1 MESLSAALG
10 DLLLDVLPHQ
20 PRPQIPLRE
29 QGLDSIATTRLWL
42 ELQARFGVELPLE
55 WLATYADP
63 EELLA
68 RIAAYHTGDAAP
80 RWEIP
85 RDPENRHRPFQLT
98 PIQESYV
105 MGSQPELTADP
116 VGCKQYIEFEV
127 DGVDVERL
135 RRAWQRLA
143 AHHEMLRA
151 RITTDGM
158 QRVVE
163 STPPFTIAVHESNE
177 IESVRARLI
186 GRCDEACDWPLFTI
200 EVTLPKT
207 VHLSIDMLLADG
219 HGLAVL
225 LEQWHACYDDP
236 AFVLPDSDISV
247 RDCVVALRAL
257 SRTATHQKDLE
268 AWMEMLRNLPP
279 GPAVKA
285 RGSAR
290 RSLQGSLSAAEWL
303 ALREKAAALRVSPT
317 AIVLSLFA
325 RVLGRQPMSFVVT
338 TNMRAWLP
346 TRAEHLVGPFTSSAV
361 IVAGDDPTAIQQRLW
376 DAMQHSSV
384 SGVTALRHLRGR
396 VPDRAPIALPV
407 VFTSLVGVG
416 PGGRQDGGFGA
427 VVTFSTCRTSE
438 IALEHQIWEHGDELR
453 YRWDV
458 TCDAETM
465 FAAFANSLRAF
476 CSGPGAVTHRSL
488 NDLQQAYYVARAS
501 AQDAAWNGCQ
511 IYESF
516 EVDDFDARALERS
529 LLSMIERHQALRSVV
544 TADGRLETRSYVP
557 DRWSIAIVDADDLG
571 AIRDEMAS
579 RAFSLGAWPPF
590 DVRVTRHDGRH
601 TVHWVFDLAVLD
613 ARSVHLLCRELIG
626 TEGVDRE
633 TCLSPW
639 PSPWREQETSEYW
652 GERLAQL
659 PPGPSLK
666 PGESRKRIRLQGRL
680 SRSLPDTALLGA
692 FLDVLGQHL
701 CDRAFAVPI
710 VLFPPSAE
718 RDEHTALSWIEHG
731 TDYERLLA
739 ADAAA
744 GATSGLRA
752 LRRRIMRERSKGEF
766 AFPIVYTSVIDLT
779 AAPLPANV
787 RAAEWL
793 SCTPDVSLDCIGV
806 REGADFFFCWDA
818 VEADFAPGLLA
829 TMFDDYRARLE
840 KLAGRDCI
848 LYDWNDTAT
857 PFPTDRLIH
866 QHFEARAAERPEA
879 IALRGHGW
887 TRTYAELNGE
897 ANRIAQV
904 LREHGVGPETIVGI
918 AIRRGP
924 SMVAACFGVLKAG
937 GAYLPVDP
945 SLPAERAAMLL
956 SEARA
961 SILLTTRASRE
972 WNAPPG
978 TRVINVDALD
988 GTEAPN
994 PAPTASTENLAYVI
1008 FTSGSTGKPKGVAVA
1023 HRAVLNLLHWCNRT
1037 FAFGPDDL
1045 GLCVSSL
1052 GFDLSVFDLFGILGS
1067 GGALYMADE
1076 TERMDPQ
1083 LLLDIVLRELITF
1096 WNSAPAVLSQLAPLL
1111 PTVRD
1116 TSLRLVFLSGDHT
1129 SLSLPDDLRAAFP
1142 NARIINLGGAT
1153 EATVWS
1159 NFFPVEA
1166 VDPAWRS
1173 IPYGKPIDNARYHV
1187 LDARLEPCAV
1197 GVEGDLY
1204 IGGECLALGY
1214 YRRPDLTAERF
1225 IPDPFSRKP
1234 GQRLYRTGD
1243 RASYFSDGNLC
1254 FLGRLDGQTK
1264 IRGFRIETGE
1274 IEHRLRE
1281 HRAIKEAVVLVRTD
1295 ASGDR
1300 KLVAYVI
1307 AATPPRP
1314 DIKELRAFAA
1324 QTLPDYMVPNFI
1336 AFLEAFPATWNGKLD
1351 REALPWP
1358 IVEERAAAMPRAAAT
1373 EGEISAH
1380 FAELLGVP
1388 RFDPSQ
1394 DMWSQGATSFTVVQV
1409 SNALQKRYGKRIPVS
1424 AVLADPTV
1432 EGIVRWLDES
1442 TPVQET
1448 APDPVDFFCE
1458 EDRRRFKEGHWGVRP
1473 LSTSEPVIPLQAAPV
1488 AEEHYAWRS
1497 SRRDLLAEPVPYE
1510 SFCRL
1515 LGLLAEA
1522 TVDGRTQR
1530 LYPSAGDTFAV
1541 QLYVHVREGRVEGVE
1556 PGIYYYRPAEHALQL
1571 VRARAELDRSIHFY
1585 YNRELFDAAAFE
1597 LYLIGQTKGIE
1608 PVYRENADRYLDL
1621 EAGHVSQLLMMGQ
1634 AACGI
1639 GLCPIGDLTFAKV
1652 RDRLGLDS
1660 GHRFLL
1666 SMLGGRAT
1674 PASSTRVTPPFADR
1688 RPAEIAVIGIAGR
1701 FPGADDPDAFWR
1713 QLIDGEQAIHV
1724 AAPERNLG
1732 EVQAGFLDRIDE
1744 FDSQLFNIAPAE
1756 AETLDPQLRLLLET
1770 VWACLE
1776 NAGHSPGSLRRAA
1789 GNVGVVIGAMW
1800 QDYQQVGAEAWE
1812 RGGEAVIS
1820 AAGSDIAHRISQFFD
1835 FQGPSLAVDAAC
1847 TSSLAALHL
1856 AAESIRRGECGAVI
1870 VGAVNLLAHPYHLG
1884 LLSGLGL
1891 AATNVTGAF
1900 DADSSGWVP
1909 GEGVFA
1915 VLLRPLDAA
1924 IADADVIH
1932 GVIEATAVGHGGR
1945 LGAPELKNSIGRLL
1959 ADHHLSPRDVS
1970 YVECAAAGASVADA
1984 AEIEALM
1991 SVFGDIRFG
2000 TLKANIGH
2008 LEAAAG
2014 LSQLMK
2020 VLLQMRHGRI
2030 APTKVAAR
2038 RNPLVPWEELT
2049 VRLADRAVDWS
2060 DAPRRALI
2068 NALGANGAYAHVV
2081 VRAAPPRRAA
2091 EPRDTKQVIALSA
2104 ATREQLVAVAQRLRA
2119 HLASSPENL
2128 ADVAFTLQTG
2138 RAELAHRVAIA
2149 CSTIAE
2155 LIAGL
2160 DDFIRGKSID
2170 EKWPAEAWD
2179 RPARRVSLPTYPFA
2193 RRKHW
2198 ARNAGFVDRLL
2209 QMYAEVSGIAREELD
2224 ARVPLEQYGL
2234 SSLLVTRLNARLQ
2247 RELGPVPRTLFY
2259 EHRTLGEIAERLNAQ
2274 PVERAPE
2281 PRPEARGTDIAIIGI
2296 SVRYPQARNLDS
2308 FWANLVSGRD
2318 CITPLPAERR
2328 QKGWPVD
2335 RMWGGYL
2342 DDVDRFDSLLFN
2354 ITPHEADLTDPQE
2367 RIFLE
2372 TVWEALDDAGY
2383 PRQRLRERHA
2393 SRVGVW
2399 VGSMYNEYPF
2409 FGVEK
2414 SLGGEPVS
2422 SGAGLADI
2430 ANRVSYYF
2438 DLRGPSMTI
2447 DTLCSSSLTSIHLAV
2462 ESLRRGECAVAIAGG
2477 VNLSLHPNKFIEQ
2490 ARHEMPS
2497 TDHRCRSF
2505 GDGGDGFVPGEGSG
2519 AVILKPLHAA
2529 IADGDR
2535 IHAVIKSTAVNHG
2548 GRTNGY
2554 MVPNPVA
2561 QAELIRT
2568 ALESANVDAASI
2580 GYIEAH
2586 GTGTELGDPIEIN
2599 GLERAFAGTSGS
2611 WPIGSVKSSI
2621 GHLEGAAGIAS
2632 LTKVVLQ
2639 LREKKL
2645 VPSLHAEK
2653 LNPNIDWERSSFRVQ
2668 REVSD
2673 WLGPLPRR
2681 AGISS
2686 FGAGGANAHVIVEE
2700 YSGANASANIS
2711 GPQLIV
2717 LSARDE
2723 EGLRA
2728 VADSLIAF
2736 LERHPLPLAA
2746 VAYTLQVGREHLRE
2760 RMAMVVSDATEL
2772 RNAAV
2777 MRGRA
2782 TPTSERI
2789 ETTDLAA
2796 AARAWVNG
2804 SAIEWSKLHGVTR
2817 PNLVG
2822 LPSYPFAR
2830 RRHWLPWTSKIAT
2843 PVSRKTWKLAED
2855 AATTRIDGRVL
2866 CIFND
2871 ATDALANQLAER
2883 LGRDR
2888 VTLVRAGSRV
2898 DETRSNIWI
2907 DLCDLGDAP
2916 PGHERLAMLQ
2926 RFLAAKSNAPLRIVH
2941 VTRGLQD
2948 LEGAAPSLAGAQL
2961 AGVIRMLH
2969 AEHRSVTATT
2979 MDVDADDPA
2988 RDILAELH
2996 RSDGSEVCYRGGRR
3010 YGPELTAVPLRS
3022 AELRLDPEKVYL
3034 VTGGT
3039 RGIGARVAQRLAE
3052 RGARHIALMGLHAM
3066 QTPSAMVHCGP
3077 LTARADI
3084 DAFLARLRGIGAIG
3098 GIIHCAGRLS
3108 DDRRP
3113 FVHRDLDEWRAVFEP
3128 KVEGLQVLAE
3138 LCSRDRPDFF
3148 VLFSSVAGSFPAL
3161 AAGAAD
3167 YAAANAFMDFFASHQ
3182 ARSGKSWFR
3191 SVAWPSW
3198 RGAGASAAEPPA
3210 YARLG
3215 LEGLEVE
3222 DGLHLLEAVIADP
3235 SGGSLIVGRAET
3247 RFLEGT
3253 LEAPAAA
3260 SPVPAWLTALFAET
3274 LGTAPSDLAP
3284 DILFGDLGI
3293 ESVLLTELLQKIEK
3307 QVGRPLEPALLLDH
3321 PTLASLSAAL
3331 PPREIATPSRAD
3343 DRRIA
3348 VIGMSCRFPGAPDL
3362 QTFWANLREG
3372 RCAVGDVPS
3381 SRWDPS
3387 LYPVRSTSKWGGFV
3401 EGIEDFDPA
3410 YFSMTDKEAICLDP
3424 AIRLILEGVE
3434 NCLADAGYAPH
3445 ELSGRDVGVFA
3456 GARVSDYWRR
3466 TGTRSGT
3473 AGFGSDQNFIAA
3485 RVAHHLDLTGPCF
3498 VVDSACSSSLVSVQ
3512 LAARSLLAG
3521 ESELAFAAGV
3531 DVLLD
3536 ERPYVEFSAARAL
3549 SPSGRCRVFDERA
3562 DGFVPGEGCGVLLL
3576 KRLDRALQDGD
3587 RIHAVIEAV
3596 AVNNDGRTV
3605 GLTTPNPTAQA
3616 AVILR
3621 ALEQS
3626 GVNAEDVAM
3635 VEAHGTGTMLGD
3647 PTELRALTDAFAKH
3661 TSRTS
3666 LCAVGSVKSNLGH
3679 LLSAAGIAGLIKVV
3693 LSLEH
3698 GEMPPTLFCERPN
3711 PRFDFARSPFY
3722 PNVTLRSWPTDRAV
3736 RAAGVSAF
3744 GLGGTNAHLIATAHE
3759 PTHTTTRTPLP
3770 PPVFHRRR
3778 LWLDRDARE
3787 TTPAQVPANELVASI
3802 LDLQFVR

>member
-1 MESLSAALG
+1 MESLSAALS
-10 DLLLDVLPHQ
+10 DLLCDVLPQ
-20 PRPQIPLRE
+20 PARRQVTLRK
-29 QGLDSIATTRLWL
+29 QGLDSIATARLWL
-42 ELQARFGVELPLE
+42 ELQARFGVELPFE

-63 EELLA
+63 EELLL
-68 RIAAYHTGDAAP
+68 RIATQRVGDATP
-80 RWEIP
+80 RWEIQ
-85 RDPENRHRPFQLT
+85 RDPENRYRPFPLT

-105 MGSQPELTADP
+105 MGKQPDLTTDP
-116 VGCKQYIEFEV
+116 VGCQQYIEFEV
-127 DGVDVERL
+127 DGLDVERL
-135 RRAWQRLA
+135 LRAWLRLVEQ
-143 AHHEMLRA
+143 HEMLRA
-151 RITTDGM
+151 RITADGM
-158 QRVVE
+158 QRIAE
-163 STPPFTIAVHESNE
+163 SASPFTIAVHENAD
-177 IESVRARLI
+177 IEAVRARLMN
-186 GRCDEACDWPLFTI
+186 RCCESGEWPLFTI
-200 EVTLPKT
+200 EVSLPKT
-207 VHLSIDMLLADG
+207 VHLNIDMLTTDG

-225 LEQWHACYDDP
+225 LEQWRACYDDA
-236 AFVLPDSDISV
+236 AFVLPEADISV
-247 RDCVVALRAL
+247 RDCVIALRAL
-257 SRTATHQKDLE
+257 SRTDAHQKDLD
-268 AWMEMLRNLPP
+268 AWMETLRDLPP
-279 GPAVKA
+279 GPAVTA
-285 RGSAR
+285 RGSKR
-290 RSLQGSLSAAEWL
+290 RSLEGKLSAEEWC
-303 ALREKAAALRVSPT
+303 ALREKAEALHVSPT

-325 RVLGRQPMSFVVT
+325 RALGRQPVSLIVT

-346 TRAEHLVGPFTSSAV
+346 AGSEHLVGPFTSSAV
-361 IVAGDDPTAIQQRLW
+361 IVAGEDPAAVQQRLW

-384 SGVTALRHLRGR
+384 SGVTVLRQLRGR
-396 VPDRAPIALPV
+396 ERLSV

-427 VVTFSTCRTSE
+427 DVTSSICRTSE
-438 IALEHQIWEHGDELR
+438 VALEHQIWEHGDELR

-465 FAAFANSLRAF
+465 FASFENSLRAF
-476 CSGPGAVTHRSL
+476 CNGPGKVTHRPL
-488 NDLQQAYYVARAS
+488 NDLQQAYYVARVS
-501 AQDAAWNGCQ
+501 APDAAWNGCQ
-511 IYESF
+511 IYKSF
-516 EVDDFDARALERS
+516 EVEDFDARALECS
-529 LLSMIERHQALRSVV
+529 LLSMIERHEALRTVV
-544 TADGRLETRSYVP
+544 TLDGRLAIRSYVP
-557 DRWSIAIVDADDLG
+557 DRWSIAVADAEDVA
-571 AIRDEMAS
+571 AIRDEMTG
-579 RAFSLGAWPPF
+579 RGFPLGAWPPF
-590 DVRVTRHDGRH
+590 DVRVTRQDRRYA
-601 TVHWVFDLAVLD
+601 VHCAFDLAVVD
-613 ARSVHLLCRELIG
+613 ARSVHLLCRELFGPVRESRPSPLPSPRTEEG
-626 TEGVDRE
+626 TE
-633 TCLSPW
+633 L
-639 PSPWREQETSEYW
+639 YW
-652 GERLAQL
+652 EERLAQI
-659 PPGPSLK
+659 PPGPNLT
-666 PGESRKRIRLQGRL
+666 PGANRKRIRLEGRL
-680 SRSLPDTALLGA
+680 PRSLPDAVLLGA
-692 FLDVLGQHL
+692 FLDVLGTHV
-701 CDRAFAVPI
+701 CDRAFTVP
-710 VLFPPSAE
+710 VVRFPESAE
-718 RDEHTALSWIEHG
+718 RGEHTALSWIEHD
-731 TDYERLLA
+731 TAYERLLD

-752 LRRRIMRERSKGEF
+752 LRRRVMRERGKGEF

-779 AAPLPANV
+779 AAPLPPNV
-787 RAAEWL
+787 RPAQWL
-793 SCTPDVSLDCIGV
+793 SCTPDVSLDCIGI
-806 REGADFFFCWDA
+806 RDSNDFFFCWDA

-829 TMFDDYRARLE
+829 TMFDDYRARIE
-840 KLAGRDCI
+840 KLAERDRI

-857 PFPTDRLIH
+857 AFPADRLMH
-866 QHFEARAAERPEA
+866 QLFEDRAAERPDA
-879 IALRGHGW
+879 IALRGHAW
-887 TRTYAELNGE
+887 KRTYAELNRE
-897 ANRIAQV
+897 AHRIAHALGEQ
-904 LREHGVGPETIVGI
+904 GVRPETIVGV
-918 AIRRGP
+918 AMRREP
-924 SMVAACFGVLKAG
+924 AMVAACFGILKAG

-945 SLPAERAAMLL
+945 SLPTDRAAMLL

-961 SILLTTRASRE
+961 SILLTTKASPV
-972 WNAPPG
+972 WNTPPG
-978 TRVINVDALD
+978 IRVIDVDTLAGDDDAQNL
-988 GTEAPN
+988 APIAC
-994 PAPTASTENLAYVI
+994 PENLAYVI

-1023 HRAVLNLLHWCNRT
+1023 HRAVLNLLQWCNRT
-1037 FAFGPDDL
+1037 FGFGPDDI

-1067 GGALYMADE
+1067 GGTLYLADE

-1083 LLLDIVLRELITF
+1083 LLLDIVLRERITF
-1096 WNSAPAVLSQLAPLL
+1096 WSSAPAVLSQLAPLL
-1111 PTVRD
+1111 PAVRGD
-1116 TSLRLVFLSGDHT
+1116 ALRLVFLSGDHT
-1129 SLSLPDDLRAAFP
+1129 PLSLPNDLRTAFP
-1142 NARIINLGGAT
+1142 NARLINLGGAT

-1159 NFFPVEA
+1159 NYFPVETL
-1166 VDPAWRS
+1166 DPAWRS

-1187 LDARLEPCAV
+1187 LDERLEPCAV

-1204 IGGECLALGY
+1204 IGGECLSLGY
-1214 YRRPDLTAERF
+1214 YRHPALTAERF
-1225 IPDPFSRKP
+1225 LPDPFSRQP

-1243 RASYFSDGNLC
+1243 RASYFADGNLC

-1281 HRAIKEAVVLVRTD
+1281 HRAIKDAVVLVRTD
-1295 ASGDR
+1295 PSGDR

-1314 DIKELRAFAA
+1314 DIKELRAFVA
-1324 QTLPDYMVPNFI
+1324 QTLPDYMIPNFV
-1336 AFLEAFPATWNGKLD
+1336 AFVDTFPATSNGKLD
-1351 REALPWP
+1351 RDALPWP
-1358 IVEERAAAMPRAAAT
+1358 IVEERATAMPRVAAI
-1373 EGEISAH
+1373 EDEISAL
-1380 FAELLGVP
+1380 FAKLLGVP
-1388 RFDPSQ
+1388 RFDASQ

-1409 SNALQKRYGKRIPVS
+1409 SNALQERYGRRIPVS
-1424 AVLADPTV
+1424 AVLAEPTV
-1432 EGIVRWLDES
+1432 AGIAKWLEES
-1442 TPVQET
+1442 TPPVQET
-1448 APDPVDFFCE
+1448 APEAVDFFN
-1458 EDRRRFKEGHWGVRP
+1458 EDERRRFKEGHWNVRP
-1473 LSTSEPVIPLQAAPV
+1473 LSKSEPLIPLRAAPV
-1488 AEEHYAWRS
+1488 ADAHYAWRS
-1497 SRRDLLAEPVPYE
+1497 SRRDLLDEPVPYA

-1522 TVDGRTQR
+1522 TIDVRTRR

-1541 QLYVHVREGRVEGVE
+1541 QVYLHVREGRVEGVE
-1556 PGIYYYRPAEHALQL
+1556 PGVYYYRSAEHALQL
-1571 VRARAELDRSIHFY
+1571 VRARAELDRDIHFY
-1585 YNRELFDAAAFE
+1585 YNRPLFDAAAFE
-1597 LYLIGQTKGIE
+1597 IYLIGQTKGIE

-1621 EAGHVSQLLMMGQ
+1621 EAGHISQLLMMGQ

-1639 GLCPIGDLTFAKV
+1639 GLCPIGDVAFAKV
-1652 RDRLGLDS
+1652 REPLGLDS

-1666 SMLGGRAT
+1666 SMLGGRAST
-1674 PASSTRVTPPFADR
+1674 ALSTRVAPPFADR
-1688 RPAEIAVIGIAGR
+1688 KPAEIAVIGIAGR
-1701 FPGADDPDAFWR
+1701 FPGADDPDALWR
-1713 QLIDGEQAIHV
+1713 QLIDGEQAIQV
-1724 AAPERNLG
+1724 APPERNLG
-1732 EVQAGFLDRIDE
+1732 EIQAGFLDRIDE
-1744 FDSQLFNIAPAE
+1744 FDSQLFNISPAE

-1776 NAGHSPGSLRRAA
+1776 NAGHSPASLRGAA
-1789 GNVGVVIGAMW
+1789 GRVGVVIGAMW

-1820 AAGSDIAHRISQFFD
+1820 AAGSDIANRISQFFD

-1891 AATNVTGAF
+1891 AATNVTGAY

-1909 GEGVFA
+1909 GEGVCA

-1924 IADADVIH
+1924 VADADVIH
-1932 GVIEATAVGHGGR
+1932 GVIEATAVGHAGR
-1945 LGAPELKNSIGRLL
+1945 LGAPELKHSIARLL
-1959 ADHHLSPRDVS
+1959 ADHHLAPRDVS

-1984 AEIEALM
+1984 AEIDALAN
-1991 SVFGDIRFG
+1991 VFADVRFG

-2038 RNPLVPWEELT
+2038 CNPLVPWHELN
-2049 VRLADRAVDWS
+2049 VRLADRAADW
-2060 DAPRRALI
+2060 DASPRRALI

-2081 VRAAPPRRAA
+2081 VRAAPPRKVIER
-2091 EPRDTKQVIALSA
+2091 RDERQVIALA
-2104 ATREQLVAVAQRLRA
+2104 AASREQLIVVAQRLRE
-2119 HLASSPENL
+2119 HLVSSSEDL

-2138 RAELAHRVAIA
+2138 RVELAHRVAIP
-2149 CSTIAE
+2149 CSTIDE
-2155 LIAGL
+2155 LIASL
-2160 DDFIRGKSID
+2160 DDFLRGKSFD
-2170 EKWPAEAWD
+2170 TKLPNEAWD
-2179 RPARRVSLPTYPFA
+2179 RPARRVSLPTYPFV
-2193 RRKHW
+2193 RKKHW
-2198 ARNAGFVDRLL
+2198 ATAPKRPTPDAQLPISVDALV

-2224 ARVPLEQYGL
+2224 ARLPLEQYGL
-2234 SSLLVTRLNARLQ
+2234 SSLLVARMNARLE
-2247 RELGPVPRTLFY
+2247 RELGSVPRTLFY
-2259 EHRTLGEIAERLNAQ
+2259 EHRTLVEIAERLGGTPHSPSA
-2274 PVERAPE
+2274 PSPLSGEKAEMTALRAE
-2281 PRPEARGTDIAIIGI
+2281 IAIIGI
-2296 SVRYPQARNLDS
+2296 AGRYPQARDLES
-2308 FWANLVSGRD
+2308 FWGNLVSGRD

-2328 QKGWPVD
+2328 QEKWPVE

-2354 ITPHEADLTDPQE
+2354 ITSREADLTDPQE

-2399 VGSMYNEYPF
+2399 VGAMYNDYPF

-2414 SLGGEPVS
+2414 SLGGEAVS

-2438 DLRGPSMTI
+2438 DLRGPSMTV
-2447 DTLCSSSLTSIHLAV
+2447 DTLCSSSLTGIHLAV
-2462 ESLRRGECAVAIAGG
+2462 ESLRRGECEVAIAGG

-2497 TDHRCRSF
+2497 SDHRCRSF
-2505 GDGGDGFVPGEGSG
+2505 GEGGDGFVPGEGAG
-2519 AVILKPLHAA
+2519 AVILKPLRAA

-2535 IHAVIKSTAVNHG
+2535 IHAVIKGTAVNHG

-2568 ALESANVDAASI
+2568 ALASANAAADSI

-2586 GTGTELGDPIEIN
+2586 GTGTELGDPIEVN
-2599 GLERAFAGTSGS
+2599 GLERAFAGSSAS

-2653 LNPNIDWERSSFRVQ
+2653 LNPNIDWQRSPFRVQ

-2673 WLGPLPRR
+2673 WVGPLPRR

-2686 FGAGGANAHVIVEE
+2686 FGAGGANAHAIVEE
-2700 YSGANASANIS
+2700 YIMTPSAKIA

-2728 VADSLIAF
+2728 MFEVLIAF
-2736 LERHPLPLAA
+2736 LERHPLPLAD
-2746 VAYTLQVGREHLRE
+2746 VAYTLQVGREPLRE

-2777 MRGRA
+2777 IRGRVS
-2782 TPTSERI
+2782 PTTDGV

-2804 SAIEWSKLHGVTR
+2804 SAIDWSKLHGVAR
-2817 PNLVG
+2817 PNLVS

-2830 RRHWLPWTSKIAT
+2830 RRHWLPWTSQLTT
-2843 PVSRKTWKLAED
+2843 PVSRKTWTLADD
-2855 AATTRIDGRVL
+2855 AATTRIDGRAL

-2871 ATDALANQLAER
+2871 DTAALANQLAER

-2888 VTLVRAGSRV
+2888 MTLVRAGSRV
-2898 DETRSNIWI
+2898 EETRTNIWI
-2907 DLCDLGDAP
+2907 DLCDLGEP
-2916 PGHERLAMLQ
+2916 SPWHERLAMLQ
-2926 RFLAAKSNAPLRIVH
+2926 RFLAARPNARILH
-2941 VTRGLQD
+2941 VSRGLQD
-2948 LEGAAPSLAGAQL
+2948 CEGAAPSLAGAQL
-2961 AGVIRMLH
+2961 AGVIRMLR
-2969 AEHRSVTATT
+2969 AEHRNVIATT
-2979 MDVDADDPA
+2979 IDIDADDPA
-2988 RDILAELH
+2988 RDIIAELL
-2996 RSDGSEVCYRGGRR
+2996 RSDAAEVCYRGGRR
-3010 YGPELTAVPLRS
+3010 YRPELTAIRLPA

-3039 RGIGARVAQRLAE
+3039 RGIGARVAQRLSE
-3052 RGARHIALMGLHAM
+3052 RGARHIAVMGLHPQ
-3066 QTPSAMVHCGP
+3066 QTSSAMVHCGP
-3077 LTARADI
+3077 LTARADV

-3098 GIIHCAGRLS
+3098 GIVHCAGRLS

-3113 FVHRDLDEWRAVFEP
+3113 FIHRNLDEWRAVFEP

-3161 AAGAAD
+3161 GAGAAD

-3182 ARSGKSWFR
+3182 SRINKPWFR

-3198 RGAGASAAEPPA
+3198 RGVGASQPEPPA
-3210 YARLG
+3210 YAQLG
-3215 LEGLEVE
+3215 LGGLEAE
-3222 DGLHLLEAVIADP
+3222 DGLRLLEAVIANP
-3235 SGGSLIVGRAET
+3235 SGGSLIAGRAET
-3247 RFLEGT
+3247 RFLEMT
-3253 LEAPAAA
+3253 REAR
-3260 SPVPAWLTALFAET
+3260 STVPPWLTTLFAET

-3284 DILFGDLGI
+3284 DILFGDLGV
-3293 ESVLLTELLQKIEK
+3293 ESLLLTELLQKIEK
-3307 QVGRPLEPALLLDH
+3307 KLGRPLEPTLLLDH

-3331 PPREIATPSRAD
+3331 ANASVPPAD
-3343 DRRIA
+3343 AGAPEHDQRIA

-3362 QTFWANLREG
+3362 DTFWTNLREG
-3372 RCAVGDVPS
+3372 RCAVGEVPS
-3381 SRWDPS
+3381 SRWDPG
-3387 LYPVRSTSKWGGFV
+3387 LYPTRSISKWGGFV
-3401 EGIEDFDPA
+3401 EGIEEFDPA
-3410 YFSMTDKEAICLDP
+3410 YFSMTDEEAICLDP

-3434 NCLADAGYAPH
+3434 NCLADAGYEPR
-3445 ELSGRDVGVFA
+3445 ELSGRDIGVFA

-3549 SPSGRCRVFDERA
+3549 SPSGRCRVFDEHA

-3621 ALEQS
+3621 ALERS
-3626 GVNAEDVAM
+3626 GLNVEDIAM

-3647 PTELRALTDAFAKH
+3647 PMELRALTDAFAKH
-3661 TSRTS
+3661 TTRTN

-3698 GEMPPTLFCERPN
+3698 GEIPPTLFCERPN
-3711 PRFDFARSPFY
+3711 PRFDFARSPLY
-3722 PNVTLRSWPTDRAV
+3722 PNVTLRSWPADRTV

-3744 GLGGTNAHLIATAHE
+3744 GLGGTNAHLIATAH
-3759 PTHTTTRTPLP
+3759 PPSNTKRAPLP
-3770 PPVFHRRR
+3770 RLVFHRRR
-3778 LWLDRDARE
+3778 LWLDREARE
-3787 TTPAQVPANELVASI
+3787 ETAELVASI
-3802 LDLQFVR
+3802 LDLQFVG